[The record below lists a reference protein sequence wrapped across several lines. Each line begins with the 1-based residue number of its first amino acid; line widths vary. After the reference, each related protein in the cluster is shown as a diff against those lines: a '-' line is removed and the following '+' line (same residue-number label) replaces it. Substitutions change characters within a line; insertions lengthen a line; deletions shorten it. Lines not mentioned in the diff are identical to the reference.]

1 MRKRLAESLIDANNC
16 ERKNNERKYVIWETT
31 EAN

>member
-1 MRKRLAESLIDANNC
+1 MHAKTESLIDANDC

>member
-16 ERKNNERKYVIWETT
+16 ERKNNERKYVIWG
-31 EAN
+31 NRS